1 MPVDSPNDSKP
12 LREIKH
18 MLNLEKE
25 SSKDNSENT
34 SSHTFTP
41 TSNVRNGF
49 RRKKGDSP
57 FTYNLNLKV
66 KKEKKQS
73 NCTNPDPWARI
84 VGSRNTAAIYMNGVA
99 TTALFDTGAEIQLV
113 SKQFCE
119 DNEWEIQPIEK
130 LTECSTVNG
139 EIFGYEGFVE
149 VNVQIPGRDFSE
161 DHLFLVTS
169 EISHQKEIPVVL
181 GTYFIESLSK
191 YLHGIDKDEFDSLDY
206 TVKQAYLSW
215 VEATRIREKYGC
227 EPPLGF
233 VKTTKTVLIQAGTS
247 REIHGLT
254 KIKHGGYAVNCI
266 SEAAIGQQLPKGLKL
281 IPGYSPLSPGSCRVS
296 AVVENNTG
304 KDITIPAR
312 TTICQLGLANRI
324 PKLIYPGDDCDNDH
338 DPEEVVDTDEG
349 LTYKQFEQYKT
360 VSDQL
365 LTESEIKSERTQPKV
380 VIEDIGP
387 DMEED
392 IKTQNLNSDNTEN
405 TSIEDDGSWI
415 LNLIDLSGLEDWPEK
430 LQQEAKEMLKRNAKV
445 FSKDDMDMGR
455 TNLVKHHIKLTDPV
469 PFKEAYRKIS
479 PQMYDEVK
487 THLQEMLD
495 LGAIRPSNSPWASA
509 IVLVRKKDGRLRF
522 CIDLRKLN
530 NRTVKDAYSLPRIES
545 ILDSLGGAQIF
556 YTLDLKAGYWQVEMA
571 EECKAYTAFTCGPLG
586 FYECDTMPF
595 GATNAPAT
603 FQRLMH
609 DCLGEL
615 NINWCIVY
623 LDDIIIFSDTKEEH
637 LKRLEAV
644 FQKLCAA
651 GLKLKPSKCFFF
663 REEIEYLGYVVS
675 GKGIST
681 NPKKIEA
688 VAKWPTPKTEYDV
701 RSFLGFV
708 GYYRRFIKNFSRI
721 TKPVREVITGLENQS
736 KRTAKKTYIEWT
748 DAADTA
754 FEHLKAMC
762 VSTPILAYPDYQ
774 LPFTLH
780 TDSSTDGLG
789 TLLYQKQDGKL
800 RVIAYASRSVS
811 KAESNYPAHKLEFL
825 ALKWAVCEKFHE
837 YLYGSKSFEVFTDDN
852 PLTYVLTSAKLD
864 ACGQRWVAKLANYN
878 FSIKYRCGVSNT
890 EADALSRI
898 KWPEALSD
906 NVYIDNGC
914 MDTHVINAI
923 LTGAVTKSS
932 LIESV
937 SCSTKV
943 IPTEL
948 DKETGKLSSINWAKE
963 QRLDPNLG
971 VIIRLIESGQ
981 LTKRKL
987 QGKDSSEVKSFLRNK
1002 KSLKLVKDVLY
1013 RKSYSD
1019 NSTSKKTLWQL
1030 VVPKLFKERA
1040 LLGCHDDV
1048 GHQGILRTLSLLRE
1062 RFYWPGMQEEATQH
1076 VLKCSRCLRRKTPP
1090 QVAPLQPIL
1099 VTQPL
1104 ELVHM
1109 DYLSL
1114 EPSKGNIENVL
1125 VITDHFTRYALAY
1138 PSKTQTAQA
1147 TARIL
1152 WDNFICHYGFP
1163 EKFISD
1169 QGRNFES
1176 DLIKELCKIAGV
1188 KKVHT
1193 TPYHPQGNGQCE
1205 RFNSTLCNMLGTLS
1219 KEEKSDWKS
1228 HLGCM
1233 THAYNCTKHAST
1245 TYSPYYLMFDRHP
1258 RLPIDVEFGLNK
1270 PNCSDNSS
1278 KSRYIQ
1284 KLRRRLNYAFQK
1296 ASKYS
1301 DQQAGKYKHSYE
1313 KSVKGPQ
1320 LHEND
1325 LVLVK
1330 IVAHKGIHKL
1340 QDRWEPEEYVVIE
1353 QPIAGTPVYKVKPVN
1368 GDNVRTLHRNLL
1380 LPLGVKLEPDYESDD
1395 SILEEDSDE
1404 DEGGFVGNPTIG
1416 SPDKLSHNEKK
1427 EDSSK
1432 PKKHVEFESSDT
1444 NLRSDIRKTPES
1456 LLQDVDNSI
1465 LSSDKSDKVS
1475 LKADEDSSDKL
1486 ISMDVSLPSQYLL
1499 PNLDDSSSDEETEVT
1514 ELCTEVEPTI
1524 NDSGKE
1530 MQSIN
1535 SEADSLVDTRE
1546 LLEFIDTMDVGD
1558 TSKVDKSDTQEESV
1572 HDVTRQ
1578 DEIDPKSESQF
1589 SSFMSYH
1596 EGESSSLDP
1605 GTNGK
1610 ELCKSPIEDSTK
1622 RHDSGVVDQRDINS
1636 HDSDMIA
1643 YESNNTSVPS
1653 IDISDYSSIDSQ
1665 SKSVTDEA
1673 SVNPIV
1679 DVEVE
1684 PVRRSARERKQ
1695 TQFFGNPWLYRITY
1709 NLTPRVLSDL
1719 LQHVPDIR
1727 DSLTDMN

>member
-1 MPVDSPNDSKP
+1 
-12 LREIKH
+12 

-25 SSKDNSENT
+25 SSKANSENN

-73 NCTNPDPWARI
+73 NFTNPDPWARI
-84 VGSRNTAAIYMNGVA
+84 VGSRNTAAIYMNGIA

-169 EISHQKEIPVVL
+169 ELSHQKEIPVVL
-181 GTYFIESLSK
+181 GTYFIESLSR
-191 YLHGIDKDEFDSLDY
+191 YLHGIDKNEFDSLDY

-233 VKTTKTVLIQAGTS
+233 VKTTKPVLIQAGTS

-266 SEAAIGQQLPKGLKL
+266 SEPAIGQQLPNGLKL

-296 AVVENNTG
+296 AVVENSTG

-324 PKLIYPGDDCDNDH
+324 PKLIYPGDDCDNDQ
-338 DPEEVVDTDEG
+338 DPEEIVDTDEG
-349 LTYKQFEQYKT
+349 LTYQQFEQYKT

-365 LTESEIKSERTQPKV
+365 LTESEIKSEKTQPKV

-392 IKTQNLNSDNTEN
+392 IKPQNSKSENTEN

-415 LNLIDLSGLEDWPEK
+415 LNLIDLSGLENWPEK
-430 LQQEAKEMLKRNAKV
+430 LQHEAKEMLKRNAKV

-469 PFKEAYRKIS
+469 PFKEAYRRIP

-530 NRTVKDAYSLPRIES
+530 NRMVKDAYSLPRIES

-556 YTLDLKAGYWQVEMA
+556 STLDLKAGYWQVEMA

-615 NINWCIVY
+615 NMNWCIVY

-663 REEIEYLGYVVS
+663 REEIEYLGHVVS

-688 VAKWPTPKTEYDV
+688 VSKWPTPKTVYDV

-721 TKPVREVITGLENQS
+721 TKPIREVITGLENQS
-736 KRTAKKTYIEWT
+736 KRSAKKTYIEWS
-748 DAADTA
+748 DAADVA

-789 TLLYQKQDGKL
+789 AVLYQKQDGKL

-837 YLYGSKSFEVFTDDN
+837 YLYGSKSFEVFTDNN

-906 NVYIDNGC
+906 NVDIENGC

-937 SCSTKV
+937 SCSAKV

-948 DKETGKLSSINWAKE
+948 DRDTGKLSDINWIKE

-1013 RKSYSD
+1013 RKSFSD

-1030 VVPKLFKERA
+1030 VVPKLFRERA

-1219 KEEKSDWKS
+1219 EEEKSDWKS

-1245 TYSPYYLMFDRHP
+1245 TYSPYYLMFGRHP

-1301 DQQAGKYKHSYE
+1301 DQQASKYKHSYD

-1330 IVAHKGIHKL
+1330 IVAHKGRHKL

-1404 DEGGFVGNPTIG
+1404 DEGGFVGNPTVR
-1416 SPDKLSHNEKK
+1416 SSDKLSHDEKK
-1427 EDSSK
+1427 KVSSK
-1432 PKKHVEFESSDT
+1432 PKKHVKFESSDT
-1444 NLRSDIRKTPES
+1444 NLKSDIAQTPE
-1456 LLQDVDNSI
+1456 LLSQDVDNST
-1465 LSSDKSDKVS
+1465 LSSDKSDNVS
-1475 LKADEDSSDKL
+1475 LKVDDDSSDKL
-1486 ISMDVSLPSQYLL
+1486 IPMDVSLPSQYLL
-1499 PNLDDSSSDEETEVT
+1499 PNLDDSSSDEETKVT
-1514 ELCTEVEPTI
+1514 ELCTEIEPTTHD
-1524 NDSGKE
+1524 NGKE

-1535 SEADSLVDTRE
+1535 SEAESLVDTKE
-1546 LLEFIDTMDVGD
+1546 FLEFVDTMDVD
-1558 TSKVDKSDTQEESV
+1558 DASKVDESDTHGESV

-1578 DEIDPKSESQF
+1578 DEIDPRSESQF

-1622 RHDSGVVDQRDINS
+1622 RHDSGVVDQGDINP
-1636 HDSDMIA
+1636 HDSDLIA
-1643 YESNNTSVPS
+1643 YESNDTSVPS
-1653 IDISDYSSIDSQ
+1653 IDISDHSIIQSQ
-1665 SKSVTDEA
+1665 SQNMTDEA
-1673 SVNPIV
+1673 SVNPIM

-1695 TQFFGNPWLYRITY
+1695 TQFFGNPWLYRITC

-1719 LQHVPDIR
+1719 LQHVPDIS
-1727 DSLTDMN
+1727 DSLTDKD

>member
-1 MPVDSPNDSKP
+1 
-12 LREIKH
+12 
-18 MLNLEKE
+18 MLNLEKN
-25 SSKDNSENT
+25 SSKANPENI

-66 KKEKKQS
+66 KKEKRQS
-73 NCTNPDPWARI
+73 NFTNPDPWARI
-84 VGSRNTAAIYMNGVA
+84 VGSRNTAAIYMNGIA

-130 LTECSTVNG
+130 LTECSTVSG

-149 VNVQIPGRDFSE
+149 VNVQIPGRDFSK

-169 EISHQKEIPVVL
+169 ELSHQKEIPIVL

-191 YLHGIDKDEFDSLDY
+191 YLHGIDKNEFDSLDY

-233 VKTTKTVLIQAGTS
+233 VKTTKPVLIQAGTS
-247 REIHGLT
+247 KEIHGLT

-266 SEAAIGQQLPKGLKL
+266 SKPAIGQQLPNGLKL

-296 AVVENNTG
+296 AVVENITG

-324 PKLIYPGDDCDNDH
+324 PKLIYPGDDCDNDQ
-338 DPEEVVDTDEG
+338 DPEEVDDTDEG

-365 LTESEIKSERTQPKV
+365 LTDSEIKLERTQPKV

-392 IKTQNLNSDNTEN
+392 IKPQNSNSEN
-405 TSIEDDGSWI
+405 IETTSIEDDGSWI
-415 LNLIDLSGLEDWPEK
+415 LDLIDLSGLENWPEK
-430 LQQEAKEMLKRNAKV
+430 LQHEAKEMLKRNAKV

-469 PFKEAYRKIS
+469 PFKEAYRRIP

-495 LGAIRPSNSPWASA
+495 LGAIRPSNSPWDSA

-530 NRTVKDAYSLPRIES
+530 NRMVKDAYSLPRIES

-556 YTLDLKAGYWQVEMA
+556 STLDLKAGYWQVEMA

-615 NINWCIVY
+615 NMNWCIIY

-644 FQKLCAA
+644 FQKLCTA

-663 REEIEYLGYVVS
+663 REEIEYLGHVVS

-688 VAKWPTPKTEYDV
+688 VSKWPTPKTVYDV

-721 TKPVREVITGLENQS
+721 TKPIREVITGLENQS
-736 KRTAKKTYIEWT
+736 KRAAKKTYIQWT
-748 DAADTA
+748 DAANAA
-754 FEHLKAMC
+754 FEHLKTMC
-762 VSTPILAYPDYQ
+762 ISTPILAYPDYQ
-774 LPFTLH
+774 LSFALH

-789 TLLYQKQDGKL
+789 AVLYQKQDGKM

-837 YLYGSKSFEVFTDDN
+837 YLYGSKSFEVFTDNN

-864 ACGQRWVAKLANYN
+864 ACGQRWVAKLVNYN
-878 FSIKYRCGVSNT
+878 FSIRYKCGVSNT
-890 EADALSRI
+890 EADVLSRI

-906 NVYIDNGC
+906 NVDIKNGC

-937 SCSTKV
+937 SCSAKV

-948 DKETGKLSSINWAKE
+948 DKDTGKLSDINWTKE
-963 QRLDPNLG
+963 HRLDPNLG

-987 QGKDSSEVKSFLRNK
+987 QGKDSSEIKSFLRNK

-1030 VVPKLFKERA
+1030 VVPKLFRERA

-1062 RFYWPGMQEEATQH
+1062 RFYWPGMQEETTQH

-1114 EPSKGNIENVL
+1114 EPSKVNIENVL

-1188 KKVHT
+1188 KKVLT
-1193 TPYHPQGNGQCE
+1193 TPYHLQGNGQCE
-1205 RFNSTLCNMLGTLS
+1205 RFNSPLCNMLGTLS
-1219 KEEKSDWKS
+1219 EEEKSDWKS

-1245 TYSPYYLMFDRHP
+1245 TYSPYYLMFGRHP

-1301 DQQAGKYKHSYE
+1301 DQQASKYKHSYD
-1313 KSVKGPQ
+1313 KSVKVPQ

-1330 IVAHKGIHKL
+1330 IVAHKGRHKL

-1404 DEGGFVGNPTIG
+1404 DEGGLVGTPTVR
-1416 SPDKLSHNEKK
+1416 SSDKLSHGKKK

-1432 PKKHVEFESSDT
+1432 PKKHVQFESSDT
-1444 NLRSDIRKTPES
+1444 NMKSDVTQTPE
-1456 LLQDVDNSI
+1456 LLPQDVDGST
-1465 LSSDKSDKVS
+1465 LSSEKSDDIS
-1475 LKADEDSSDKL
+1475 LKADGDSSDKL
-1486 ISMDVSLPSQYLL
+1486 IPIDVSLPSQYLL
-1499 PNLDDSSSDEETEVT
+1499 PNLDDSSS
-1514 ELCTEVEPTI
+1514 ELCTETEPT
-1524 NDSGKE
+1524 NYDNGKE

-1535 SEADSLVDTRE
+1535 SEAESLVDTKE
-1546 LLEFIDTMDVGD
+1546 FLEFVDTMDVDD
-1558 TSKVDKSDTQEESV
+1558 TSKVDESDTHGESV

-1622 RHDSGVVDQRDINS
+1622 RHDSGVVDQGDINP
-1636 HDSDMIA
+1636 HDSDLIA
-1643 YESNNTSVPS
+1643 YESNDTSVPS
-1653 IDISDYSSIDSQ
+1653 IDISDHSNTYSQ
-1665 SKSVTDEA
+1665 SQSMTDDT

-1679 DVEVE
+1679 DVEME
-1684 PVRRSARERKQ
+1684 PIRRSARERKQ
-1695 TQFFGNPWLYRITY
+1695 TQLFGNPWLYRITC

-1719 LQHVPDIR
+1719 LQHVPDMS
-1727 DSLTDMN
+1727 DSLTDKD

>member
-1 MPVDSPNDSKP
+1 
-12 LREIKH
+12 
-18 MLNLEKE
+18 
-25 SSKDNSENT
+25 
-34 SSHTFTP
+34 
-41 TSNVRNGF
+41 
-49 RRKKGDSP
+49 
-57 FTYNLNLKV
+57 
-66 KKEKKQS
+66 
-73 NCTNPDPWARI
+73 
-84 VGSRNTAAIYMNGVA
+84 
-99 TTALFDTGAEIQLV
+99 
-113 SKQFCE
+113 
-119 DNEWEIQPIEK
+119 
-130 LTECSTVNG
+130 
-139 EIFGYEGFVE
+139 
-149 VNVQIPGRDFSE
+149 
-161 DHLFLVTS
+161 
-169 EISHQKEIPVVL
+169 
-181 GTYFIESLSK
+181 
-191 YLHGIDKDEFDSLDY
+191 
-206 TVKQAYLSW
+206 
-215 VEATRIREKYGC
+215 
-227 EPPLGF
+227 
-233 VKTTKTVLIQAGTS
+233 
-247 REIHGLT
+247 
-254 KIKHGGYAVNCI
+254 
-266 SEAAIGQQLPKGLKL
+266 
-281 IPGYSPLSPGSCRVS
+281 
-296 AVVENNTG
+296 
-304 KDITIPAR
+304 
-312 TTICQLGLANRI
+312 
-324 PKLIYPGDDCDNDH
+324 
-338 DPEEVVDTDEG
+338 
-349 LTYKQFEQYKT
+349 
-360 VSDQL
+360 
-365 LTESEIKSERTQPKV
+365 
-380 VIEDIGP
+380 
-387 DMEED
+387 
-392 IKTQNLNSDNTEN
+392 
-405 TSIEDDGSWI
+405 
-415 LNLIDLSGLEDWPEK
+415 
-430 LQQEAKEMLKRNAKV
+430 
-445 FSKDDMDMGR
+445 
-455 TNLVKHHIKLTDPV
+455 
-469 PFKEAYRKIS
+469 
-479 PQMYDEVK
+479 MYDEVK

-556 YTLDLKAGYWQVEMA
+556 STLGLKAGYWQVEMA

-615 NINWCIVY
+615 DMNWCIVY
-623 LDDIIIFSDTKEEH
+623 LDDVIIFSDTKEEH

-644 FQKLCAA
+644 FQKLMAA

-663 REEIEYLGYVVS
+663 KDKIEYLGHVVS

-688 VAKWPTPKTEYDV
+688 VTKWPTPKTVYDI

-708 GYYRRFIKNFSRI
+708 GYYRRFIKNFSKI
-721 TKPVREVITGLENQS
+721 NKPIREVITGLENQS

-748 DAADTA
+748 DAADTT

-789 TLLYQKQDGKL
+789 AVLYQKQDGKL

-837 YLYGSKSFEVFTDDN
+837 YLYGSKSFEVFTDNN
-852 PLTYVLTSAKLD
+852 PLTYALTSAKLD
-864 ACGQRWVAKLANYN
+864 ACGQKWVAKLANYN

-906 NVYIDNGC
+906 IVDIDNEC

-948 DKETGKLSSINWAKE
+948 GKDTGKLSNINWTKE

-971 VIIRLIESGQ
+971 VIIKMIESGQ

-1019 NSTSKKTLWQL
+1019 NSTSKKILWQL
-1030 VVPKLFKERA
+1030 VVPKLFRERA

-1048 GHQGILRTLSLLRE
+1048 GHQGILRTLSLLME

-1076 VLKCSRCLRRKTPP
+1076 VLKCTRCLRRKTPP
-1090 QVAPLQPIL
+1090 QVAPLRPIL

-1109 DYLSL
+1109 DYLFL

-1219 KEEKSDWKS
+1219 EEEKSDWKS
-1228 HLGCM
+1228 RLGCM

-1245 TYSPYYLMFDRHP
+1245 TYSPYYLMFGRHP
-1258 RLPIDVEFGLNK
+1258 RLPIDIEFGLDK

-1301 DQQAGKYKHSYE
+1301 DQQAGKYKHSYD

-1320 LHEND
+1320 LHEHD

-1330 IVAHKGIHKL
+1330 IVAHKGRHKL

-1380 LPLGVKLEPDYESDD
+1380 LLLGVKLEPDYESDD
-1395 SILEEDSDE
+1395 SILDEDSDE

-1416 SPDKLSHNEKK
+1416 SSDKLSHKEKK

-1432 PKKHVEFESSDT
+1432 PKKHVKFESPDT
-1444 NLRSDIRKTPES
+1444 NLKSDIRMTPES
-1456 LLQDVDNSI
+1456 LLQEIDNST
-1465 LSSDKSDKVS
+1465 LSSNKSDNVS
-1475 LKADEDSSDKL
+1475 VKTDKDSSDKL
-1486 ISMDVSLPSQYLL
+1486 IPMDVSLPSQYLL
-1499 PNLDDSSSDEETEVT
+1499 PNLDDSSSNEETEVT
-1514 ELCTEVEPTI
+1514 ELYTEVEPTI
-1524 NDSGKE
+1524 NDSGRE

-1535 SEADSLVDTRE
+1535 SEADSLVDTKE
-1546 LLEFIDTMDVGD
+1546 FLEFIDTMDVRD
-1558 TSKVDKSDTQEESV
+1558 ASNVNESDTQEESV

-1578 DEIDPKSESQF
+1578 DDIDPKSESQF

-1610 ELCKSPIEDSTK
+1610 ELCKSPIEDSTR
-1622 RHDSGVVDQRDINS
+1622 RHDSGVVDQGDINS
-1636 HDSDMIA
+1636 HDGDMIA
-1643 YESNNTSVPS
+1643 YESDNTSVPS
-1653 IDISDYSSIDSQ
+1653 IDISDHSNIDSQ
-1665 SKSVTDEA
+1665 SKDMTDDA
-1673 SVNPIV
+1673 AVNPIV
-1679 DVEVE
+1679 DVEAE

-1695 TQFFGNPWLYRITY
+1695 TQFFWQPL
-1709 NLTPRVLSDL
+1709 V
-1719 LQHVPDIR
+1719 V
-1727 DSLTDMN
+1727 

>member
-1 MPVDSPNDSKP
+1 MKSCKEVLVDSPNDPKP
-12 LREIKH
+12 LKEIKQ

-25 SSKDNSENT
+25 SSQNDSENQN
-34 SSHTFTP
+34 SHTFNPTP
-41 TSNVRNGF
+41 RVRNGF

-57 FTYNLNLKV
+57 FAYNLNLKV

-73 NCTNPDPWARI
+73 DCTNPDPWARI
-84 VGSRNTAAIYMNGVA
+84 VGSRNTAAIYVDAIA

-119 DNEWEIQPIEK
+119 DHNIEIQPIER
-130 LTECSTVNG
+130 LTECSTMNG

-149 VNVQIPGRDFSE
+149 LNVQIPGRDFSE

-169 EISHQKEIPVVL
+169 EISHQKEIPIVL
-181 GTYFIESLSK
+181 GTYFIGSLSQYVQGFEK
-191 YLHGIDKDEFDSLDY
+191 EEFDSLDY
-206 TVKQAYLSW
+206 TIKQAYLSW
-215 VEATRIREKYGC
+215 VEAARIRAMG
-227 EPPLGF
+227 
-233 VKTTKTVLIQAGTS
+233 
-247 REIHGLT
+247 H
-254 KIKHGGYAVNCI
+254 N
-266 SEAAIGQQLPKGLKL
+266 LPKGLTL
-281 IPGYSPLSPGSCRVS
+281 IPGYSPLGPGSCRVS
-296 AVVENNTG
+296 ALIENKSNTS
-304 KDITIPAR
+304 ITIPAR
-312 TTICQLGLANRI
+312 TVICQLGLANKI
-324 PKLIYPGDDCDNDH
+324 PKLVYPGDDYDNDQ
-338 DPEEVVDTDEG
+338 DPEGLDESDEG
-349 LTYKQFEQYKT
+349 LTYKQYEQYRT
-360 VSDQL
+360 VSEQL
-365 LTESEIKSERTQPKV
+365 ESELNDDTQGV
-380 VIEDIGP
+380 TIEDIGP
-387 DMEED
+387 EDEESD
-392 IKTQNLNSDNTEN
+392 CKDTQSNEQ
-405 TSIEDDGSWI
+405 DDGSWI
-415 LNLIDLSGLEDWPEK
+415 LNLIDLSGIEDWPEK
-430 LQQEAKEMLKRNAKV
+430 LQQDAKDMLKRNAQV

-455 TNLVKHHIKLTDPV
+455 TKLVKYHIKLTDPA
-469 PFKEAYRKIS
+469 PFKEAYRRIP

-487 THLQEMLD
+487 AHIQEMLD

-522 CIDLRKLN
+522 CIDLRRLN

-556 YTLDLKAGYWQVEMA
+556 TTLDLKAGYWQVEMA

-609 DCLGEL
+609 DCLGDL
-615 NINWCIVY
+615 NMNWCIVY

-644 FQKLCAA
+644 FQKLITA
-651 GLKLKPSKCFFF
+651 GLKLKPTKCFFF
-663 REEIEYLGYVVS
+663 RDEIEYLGHVVS

-688 VAKWPTPKTEYDV
+688 VTKWPTPKTVYDV

-708 GYYRRFIKNFSRI
+708 GYYRRFIKNFSKI
-721 TKPVREVITGLENQS
+721 TKPIREVITGLENQS
-736 KRTAKKTYIEWT
+736 KRAAKKTHIEWT
-748 DAADTA
+748 DIADSA
-754 FEHLKAMC
+754 FETLKTMC
-762 VSTPILAYPDYQ
+762 VNTPILAYPDYQ

-789 TLLYQKQDGKL
+789 AVLYQKQNGKQ

-837 YLYGSKSFEVFTDDN
+837 YLYGTKPFEVFTDNN

-898 KWPEALSD
+898 KWPEAISEKLD
-906 NVYIDNGC
+906 LDNGC
-914 MDTHVINAI
+914 MDTHIINAI
-923 LTGAVTKSS
+923 LTGAVSKSS

-937 SCSTKV
+937 SCSTDV

-948 DKETGKLSSINWAKE
+948 DKTTSKLSNINLMKE

-981 LTKRKL
+981 LFKRKL
-987 QGKDSSEVKSFLRNK
+987 QGKDSTELKSFLRNK
-1002 KSLKLVKDVLY
+1002 RCLKLYKDVLY

-1019 NSTSKKTLWQL
+1019 NSTTKKTMWQL
-1030 VVPKLFKERA
+1030 VVPKLFRERA
-1040 LLGCHDDV
+1040 LSGCHDDV

-1062 RFYWPGMQEEATQH
+1062 RFYWPGMQEEATQY
-1076 VLKCSRCLRRKTPP
+1076 VMRCSRCLRRKTPP

-1219 KEEKSDWKS
+1219 DEEKSDWKS

-1245 TYSPYYLMFDRHP
+1245 TYSPYYLMFGRHP
-1258 RLPIDVEFGLNK
+1258 RLPIDIEFGLHK

-1301 DQQAGKYKHSYE
+1301 DQQAKKYKQGYD

-1320 LHEND
+1320 LHVND

-1330 IVAHKGIHKL
+1330 IVAHKGRHKL

-1353 QPIAGTPVYKVKPVN
+1353 QPITGTPVYKVKPVN
-1368 GDNVRTLHRNLL
+1368 GNNIRTLHRNLL

-1395 SILEEDSDE
+1395 SILEEDSDDE
-1404 DEGGFVGNPTIG
+1404 EGGLVTPIKNLSPKGQKEDGKKPHKHVQFESPDTQLQSVDEG
-1416 SPDKLSHNEKK
+1416 
-1427 EDSSK
+1427 
-1432 PKKHVEFESSDT
+1432 
-1444 NLRSDIRKTPES
+1444 TPES
-1456 LLQDVDNSI
+1456 LPIEVQNST
-1465 LSSDKSDKVS
+1465 LSPNQTDIVS
-1475 LKADEDSSDKL
+1475 MQSIEDSSDEF
-1486 ISMDVSLPSQYLL
+1486 IPMDISLPSKYLL
-1499 PNLDDSSSDEETEVT
+1499 PNLDDSSIEEDTKVTTLTTEADVHDT
-1514 ELCTEVEPTI
+1514 DHTA
-1524 NDSGKE
+1524 E
-1530 MQSIN
+1530 MSLVD

-1546 LLEFIDTMDVGD
+1546 LLEFIDTMDVSD
-1558 TSKVDKSDTQEESV
+1558 TSKVSEPTTQEELA
-1572 HDVTRQ
+1572 HDETGQ
-1578 DEIDPKSESQF
+1578 DIVDPKSESQF

-1596 EGESSSLDP
+1596 EGESSSMDP
-1605 GTNGK
+1605 GTDGK
-1610 ELCKSPIEDSTK
+1610 ELSKSPIEESTK
-1622 RHDSGVVDQRDINS
+1622 RDASGVVDQGDINS
-1636 HDSDMIA
+1636 HDIDVIA
-1643 YESNNTSVPS
+1643 YEPNSTSIPS
-1653 IDISDYSSIDSQ
+1653 IDISDKSVESQ
-1665 SKSVTDEA
+1665 SSSQTEDPA
-1673 SVNPIV
+1673 VNPFV
-1679 DVEVE
+1679 QVETE
-1684 PVRRSARERKQ
+1684 PLRRSARDRKQ
-1695 TQFFGNPWLYRITY
+1695 TQFYGSPLLYRITY
-1709 NLTPRVLSDL
+1709 NLTPRVVSDL
-1719 LQHVPDIR
+1719 LHHVPDIQ
-1727 DSLTDMN
+1727 DSLIDMP